1 VVVTIEDDG
10 VGLPDRVNSHQHQE
24 GAGLVGIR
32 ERVSDLGG
40 TFRIEGKTGKGTR
53 LLIEL
58 PVTASV

>member
-1 VVVTIEDDG
+1 VRIEGDG
-10 VGLPDRVNSHQHQE
+10 VGLPDRTNGHAQPE
-24 GAGLVGIR
+24 GSGLVGIR